1 MPDQIFKQLLNLTGI
16 AHPGDNMVEISGR
29 DPVFD
34 TPFRVGEACAAIL
47 AAQGAAIREIWLER
61 GGKDQKIKADVR
73 AAAHETAGVF
83 FQSQH
88 GYPIPVPDPEYPT
101 VAFYPTLDGR
111 HILLHGG
118 YPKLRDGLLSLLCCA
133 DDRNSIGHA
142 VAKWNAFELEE
153 EIAERGLGGAIARTH
168 EEWLAHPQGQA
179 IADMP
184 VVEIIKLGESKPE
197 PFTKGAERPLTGIKV
212 LDCTHV
218 IAGPTCAKTLASQ
231 GAEVLHIACP
241 SRPRLAPFDIDTSHG
256 KLSAFL
262 DLKTPKD
269 NHRLRTLVKD
279 ADIFSQSYRPGKFTS
294 LGFSPLG
301 LAEMRPGIIVV
312 STSCYGHAGPW
323 HFCPG
328 FEQLAQSCSGMAI
341 AQGSIDSPQLA
352 PTFPNDY
359 LTGFLGALGTLAALL
374 RRSREGGSYHV
385 RVSLARSATWLQ
397 SLGKV
402 ARDTLPPELLPP
414 SYTAALLR
422 KEVGPLGE
430 LTYFAPTL
438 QLSET
443 APRWER
449 TAQPLGAHFPAWAD
463 QQAKALEASLN

>member
-1 MPDQIFKQLLNLTGI
+1 MPTRIFKDLLALTGI
-16 AHPGDNMVEISGR
+16 PHPGDDRVEFIGR
-29 DPVFD
+29 DPVYD

-47 AAQGAAIREIWLER
+47 AAQGAAIRAIWLQR
-61 GGKDQKIKADVR
+61 GGKDQKIKTDVR
-73 AAAHETAGVF
+73 GAACETAGVF

-101 VAFYPTLDGR
+101 VGFYPTLDGR

-142 VAKWNAFELEE
+142 VAKWNAFELEDT
-153 EIAERGLGGAIARTH
+153 IAERGLGGAVARTNQ
-168 EEWLAHPQGQA
+168 EWLSHPQGQA

-184 VVEIIKLGESKPE
+184 VVEIIKLGESKPQ
-197 PFTKGAERPLTGIKV
+197 PFGKGARPLAGIKV
-212 LDCTHV
+212 VDCTHV
-218 IAGPTCAKTLASQ
+218 IAGPTCAKTLAGQ
-231 GAEVLHIACP
+231 GAEVLHITCP

-262 DLKTPKD
+262 DLKVPAD
-269 NHRLRTLVKD
+269 NHRLRSLVKD
-279 ADIFSQSYRPGKFTS
+279 ADIFSQSYRPGKFTG
-294 LGFSPLG
+294 LGFSPHG
-301 LAEMRPGIIVV
+301 LAETRPGIIVV

-323 HFCPG
+323 HFRPG

-374 RRSREGGSYHV
+374 KRAEDGGSYHV

-402 ARDTLPPELLPP
+402 DRDALPPEPLSPAYL
-414 SYTAALLR
+414 SSLLR
-422 KEVGPLGE
+422 KEVGPLGA
-430 LTYFAPTL
+430 LTYFSPTL

-443 APRWER
+443 PPRWER
-449 TAQPLGAHFPAWAD
+449 TAQPLGAHFPVWAD
-463 QQAKALEASLN
+463 QQAKALDAAVG

>member
-1 MPDQIFKQLLNLTGI
+1 MPLDIFNQLLNLVGVT
-16 AHPGDNMVEISGR
+16 HPGDDIVEIVGS
-29 DPVFD
+29 DPVYD
-34 TPFRVGEACAAIL
+34 TPFKVGEASAAIL
-47 AAQGAAIREIWLER
+47 AAQGAAIREIWLQR
-61 GGKDQKIKADVR
+61 GGRDQKIKTDVR
-73 AAAHETAGVF
+73 AAATETAGVF

-88 GYPIPVPDPEYPT
+88 GYPIPVPDPDYPT
-101 VAFYPTLDGR
+101 VGFYPTLDGR

-142 VAKWNAFELEE
+142 VAKWNSFELEDV
-153 EIAERGLGGAIARTH
+153 IAERGLAGAVARTH

-184 VVEIIKLGESKPE
+184 VVEIIKLGDSKPE
-197 PFTKGAERPLTGIKV
+197 PFKRGAARPLSDLKV
-212 LDCTHV
+212 VDCTHV

-231 GAEVLHIACP
+231 GAEVLHITCP
-241 SRPRLAPFDIDTSHG
+241 SRPRLPPFDIDTSHG

-262 DLKTPKD
+262 DLKIAKD
-269 NHRLRTLVKD
+269 NHRLRELVKD
-279 ADIFSQSYRPGKFTS
+279 AAVFSQSYRPGKLTS
-294 LGFSPLG
+294 LGFSPHG
-301 LAEMRPGIIVV
+301 LAEMRPGIVVV

-323 HFCPG
+323 HFRPG
-328 FEQLAQSCSGMAI
+328 FEQLAQSCTGMAI

-374 RRSREGGSYHV
+374 RRSKEGGSYHV

-402 ARDTLPPELLPP
+402 SRDALPPEPLPQ
-414 SYTAALLR
+414 SYISSLLR

-443 APRWER
+443 PPRWER
-449 TAQPLGAHFPAWAD
+449 PAEPLGAHFPVWAD
-463 QQAKALEASLN
+463 QQNKALQSALA